1 MSPVLLSAA
10 LAALPA
16 AEPPLTVKDGDRVVL
31 VGGTLIE
38 REQRYGYWEAALTA
52 RHPDK
57 NITFRN
63 LGWSGD
69 TVWGESRGSF
79 GGPAEGL
86 KKLKEGVRG
95 LKPTVLI
102 VAYGGNESF
111 AGKDGLPRFE
121 KGLNDLLD
129 ALTPPDCRLVLLGP
143 PKQEDMG
150 RPYPDPT
157 THNKDVALYRDK
169 IREIAAKRKALFV
182 DLFDLPQGVTK
193 EGRLT
198 DDSLH
203 LTAGGYA
210 RTALALEGGVGWGQ
224 FDWAAEINPARRK
237 VTMLGTTAVWVPSE
251 PLRFKVTSD
260 CLVAHLAKTDDPA
273 VVPETTPYLIYH
285 GLKDGKY
292 TLSIDGKEVVTATA
306 MEWDKGVWLRR
317 GPDFDQAEKLRLAIV
332 EKNRLYFH
340 RWRPQNE
347 TYLFGFRKHE
357 QGQNAREVPLFDP
370 LVEQAEK
377 EIAKLRVPVAHVYEI
392 KKEAGK

>member
-1 MSPVLLSAA
+1 MSPLLLSAA

-16 AEPPLTVKDGDRVVL
+16 AEPPLQLKDGDRVVL

-38 REQRYGYWEAALTA
+38 REQVYGYWEAALTA

-129 ALTPPDCRLVLLGP
+129 ALTPPDCRVVLLGP
-143 PKQEDMG
+143 PLMEENAPLSKEARDA
-150 RPYPDPT
+150 
-157 THNKDVALYRDK
+157 HNRDVALYRDAVK
-169 IREIAAKRKALFV
+169 GIADKRKAVF
-182 DLFDLPQGVTK
+182 FDLWIAILLTDNGMHLGELGYKLSTDHLERALGFDLGSRRTEITFGADGKVLKATGVK
-193 EGRLT
+193 VEKLEGEGLRFRVKRDVLPLGEEGR
-198 DDSLH
+198 
-203 LTAGGYA
+203 
-210 RTALALEGGVGWGQ
+210 ALKIEG
-224 FDWAAEINPARRK
+224 
-237 VTMLGTTAVWVPSE
+237 L
-251 PLRFKVTSD
+251 
-260 CLVAHLAKTDDPA
+260 
-273 VVPETTPYLIYH
+273 PE
-285 GLKDGKY
+285 GRY
-292 TLSIDGKEVVTATA
+292 TLAIDGRAAHTADA
-306 MEWDKGVWLRR
+306 AAWKGGLILAD
-317 GPDFDQAEKLRLAIV
+317 GLDSAQDEKLRAAII